1 MEHEKSLM
9 PWDPR
14 TIGRASQGGKQ
25 PKEAAM
31 KRRQLLKG
39 MAAILALAPFP
50 PAWATPFRR
59 ARPGDAGWPSPQQW
73 EQLKTEVGGHLEQ
86 PADLFSACR
95 TGGAGCAAAAK
106 EIGNPYFIGDQA
118 GGTQVSGWL
127 NAWAPKPSA
136 YAVAAHRAEDVVAA
150 VNFARAHK
158 LRLAVKGGGHSYQ
171 GTSNAPDSLLIW
183 TRPMHAV
190 TLHDAFVPD
199 GSSNAP
205 IPAVTIE
212 AGAMWVDAYD
222 AVTTK
227 AHRYVQGGGC
237 MTVGVAGLIQSGGFG
252 SFSKRF
258 GTAASNLLQAEIVTA
273 DGKLRTVN
281 AHQDA
286 DLFWGLKGGGG
297 GSLGVVTKVTLK
309 THDLPERFGY
319 VGCKISARTAEDFR
333 RLLARFVDFY
343 AGNLFN
349 PHWGE
354 GITFGENILDISMVS
369 QGLDTGQ
376 VRAAWKPLLDWVAA
390 DAAFSAAPRISTD
403 NAFSYWDVRAMRKSG
418 SHAVMF
424 DDRPG
429 ANPAHGWWSGDE
441 EQVGMFLYGYDSLWL
456 PKSLL
461 EPAARSRLCDA
472 LFAASRRMLIRLHFN
487 KGLAGGASEA
497 IAATRDTATNPKV
510 RDAFCLAIIATGGA
524 SRYPGLKTPDDGTKA
539 VSDAKAV
546 DQATAILRAIAP
558 DAGSYVS
565 ESNFFNANWRQEFW
579 GENYSRLAAIKAKYD
594 PDGLFTVHHGVGSE
608 AWSDDGFTRAG

>member
-1 MEHEKSLM
+1 
-9 PWDPR
+9 
-14 TIGRASQGGKQ
+14 
-25 PKEAAM
+25 M

-39 MAAILALAPFP
+39 LAAILALAPFP
-50 PAWATPFRR
+50 PAWAAPFRR
-59 ARPGDAGWPSPQQW
+59 VRPGDAGWPTAQDW
-73 EQLKTEVGGHLEQ
+73 EHLKSQVGGNLVK
-86 PADLFSACR
+86 PADLFSTCMA
-95 TGGAGCAAAAK
+95 GAKDADCAAATK

-127 NAWAPKPSA
+127 NAWSPRPSA
-136 YAVAAHRAEDVVAA
+136 YAVAAHSADDMVAA

-171 GTSNAPDSLLIW
+171 GTSSAPDSLLIW
-183 TRPMHAV
+183 TRPMHAI
-190 TLHDAFVPD
+190 TLHDAFVPE
-199 GSSNAP
+199 GSSDAP
-205 IPAVTIE
+205 VPAVTIE

-252 SFSKRF
+252 SFSKRY
-258 GTAASNLLQAEIVTA
+258 GTAASNLLQAEMVTA

-281 AHQDA
+281 ARRDA

-309 THDLPERFGY
+309 THDLPERFGF

-343 AGNLFN
+343 ADALFN

-354 GITFGENILDISMVS
+354 GVTFGENILDISMVS
-369 QGLDTGQ
+369 QGLSTEE
-376 VRAAWKPLLDWVAA
+376 VRATWKPFLDWVAQ
-390 DAAFSAAPRISTD
+390 DTAFSADPRISTD
-403 NAFSYWDVRAMRKSG
+403 HAFSYWDVQAMRKSG

-429 ANPAHGWWSGDE
+429 ANPAHGWWNGDE

-456 PKSLL
+456 PRSLL
-461 EPAARSRLCDA
+461 EPGARSELTDA
-472 LFAASRRMLIRLHFN
+472 LVEASRRMLIRLHFN
-487 KGLAGGASEA
+487 KGLAGGTPEA
-497 IAATRDTATNPKV
+497 IAAARDTATNPKV
-510 RDAFCLAIIATGGA
+510 MEAFCLAIIATGGA
-524 SRYPGLKTPDDGTKA
+524 SRYPGLKKPDDAAKA
-539 VSDAKAV
+539 ASDAKNV
-546 DQATAILRAIAP
+546 DQATAILRTIAP

-565 ESNFFNANWRQEFW
+565 ESNFFNANWGREFW
-579 GENYSRLAAIKAKYD
+579 GAHYPRLKAVKAKYD

>member
-1 MEHEKSLM
+1 M
-9 PWDPR
+9 PWNLH
-14 TIGRASQGGKQ
+14 TIGRVSQAEKQPGKQ
-25 PKEAAM
+25 SM
-31 KRRQLLKG
+31 KRRTVLKG
-39 MAAILALAPFP
+39 LAASLACPLIA
-50 PAWATPFRR
+50 PAWAAPFRR
-59 ARPGDAGWPSPQQW
+59 VRPGDTGWPTARDW
-73 EQLKTEVGGHLEQ
+73 EQLKTQVGGNLVK
-86 PADLFSACR
+86 PADLFSACAA
-95 TGGAGCAAAAK
+95 GATDADCAAATK

-127 NAWAPKPSA
+127 NAWSPKPSA
-136 YAVAAHRAEDVVAA
+136 YAVAAHGADDVAAA
-150 VNFARAHK
+150 VNFARDHK

-171 GTSNAPDSLLIW
+171 GTSSAPDSLLIW
-183 TRPMHAV
+183 TRPMHAI
-190 TLHDAFVPD
+190 TLHEAFVPK
-199 GSSNAP
+199 GSDNAP
-205 IPAVTIE
+205 VRAVTIE
-212 AGAMWVDAYD
+212 AGAMWGDVYD

-252 SFSKRF
+252 SFSKRY
-258 GTAASNLLQAEIVTA
+258 GTAASNLLQAEMVTA

-281 AHQDA
+281 ARRDA

-297 GSLGVVTKVTLK
+297 GSLGVVTKVTLRI
-309 THDLPERFGY
+309 HDLPDRFGF
-319 VGCKISARTAEDFR
+319 VGCKISARTPEDYR

-369 QGLDTGQ
+369 QGLSTEEA
-376 VRAAWKPLLDWVAA
+376 RAIWKPFLDWIAR
-390 DAAFSAAPRISTD
+390 DPAFSATAQISTD
-403 NAFSYWDVRAMRKSG
+403 NAFSYWDVQAMRRSG
-418 SHAVMF
+418 SHVVMF

-429 ANPAHGWWSGDE
+429 ADPAHGWWNGDE

-461 EPAARSRLCDA
+461 EPGARSRLVDS
-472 LFAASRRMLIRLHFN
+472 LVEASRRMIIRLHFN
-487 KGLAGGASEA
+487 KGLAGGTPEA
-497 IAATRDTATNPKV
+497 IAAARDTATNPKV
-510 RDAFCLAIIATGGA
+510 MEAFCLAIIATGGA
-524 SRYPGLKTPDDGTKA
+524 PRYPGLTPPGDGAKA
-539 VSDAKAV
+539 ASDARSV

-565 ESNFFNANWRQEFW
+565 ESNFFNADWRREFW
-579 GENYSRLAAIKAKYD
+579 GDNYPRLMAVKAKYD

-608 AWSDDGFTRAG
+608 AWSDDGFTRL